1 MYVGETL
8 NMDSCS
14 KFWGNL
20 EGIWGNP
27 GEIPHIGWK
36 IPRVYRVKA
45 DISPETAFA
54 LTLSNNTGKKGNK
67 QYEFHIA
74 QTKPNTNVTQS
85 YSIPYGLL

>member
-1 MYVGETL
+1 MCIVKTL

-36 IPRVYRVKA
+36 IPRVYRVKNTYTFI
-45 DISPETAFA
+45 ISDPEVVF
-54 LTLSNNTGKKGNK
+54 LFRFKCQDPKIMFSNVCPFLIK
-67 QYEFHIA
+67 I
-74 QTKPNTNVTQS
+74 
-85 YSIPYGLL
+85 I

>member
-1 MYVGETL
+1 MCVGKTL

-36 IPRVYRVKA
+36 IPRVYRVNKVEKA
-45 DISPETAFA
+45 
-54 LTLSNNTGKKGNK
+54 G
-67 QYEFHIA
+67 QVY
-74 QTKPNTNVTQS
+74 TQVS
-85 YSIPYGLL
+85 Q

>member
-1 MYVGETL
+1 MCVGKTL

-36 IPRVYRVKA
+36 IPGVKMDHVDMA
-45 DISPETAFA
+45 CLQLFTHAR
-54 LTLSNNTGKKGNK
+54 
-67 QYEFHIA
+67 
-74 QTKPNTNVTQS
+74 
-85 YSIPYGLL
+85 